1 MSARVLIVDD
11 LLPNLK
17 LLETK
22 LSMEY
27 FGVVAAMN
35 GPEALAICEKGL
47 CDIVL
52 LDVMMPGM
60 DGFEVCRRLKTN
72 PTTAHLPVV
81 IVTALDQPSD
91 RLRGL
96 DAGADDFLTKPID
109 DTALFT
115 RVRSLLRLKAVT
127 DELRCRAMASRE
139 LGMGDP
145 FALAAAETGQGAD
158 ILLVEDRPNA
168 ADRMSSALS
177 HHHTVTIEPD
187 PHRALIASTEVGYDL
202 ALVSIDLV
210 GSDGLRLCSQLKSL
224 DRTRDMALIMIGE
237 TQGMARLTRGLD
249 FGVHDYLLRPVDRNE
264 LIARVR
270 TQIRRRRFSET
281 LRSAVQASI
290 ELAMT
295 DELTGLHNRRY
306 LDRQLVPLFGTGTDQ
321 TLGLAC
327 LILDIDR
334 FKAINDTYG
343 HEAGDEV
350 LKAFADR
357 VRQHTRGIDI
367 VARFGGEEVVIVM
380 PGTTLADAQAAG
392 ERIRERIESVPFPV
406 QRGARAIT
414 VTVSVGVAIRHAG
427 DTSASDML
435 KRSDDALYRAKA
447 SGRNRVVA
455 EAA

>member
-27 FGVVAAMN
+27 FDVVAAMN
-35 GPEALAICEKGL
+35 GPQALAICEKGL

-72 PTTAHLPVV
+72 PATAHLPVV
-81 IVTALDQPSD
+81 IVTALDEPSD

-115 RVRSLLRLKAVT
+115 RVRSLLRLKAVQ
-127 DELRCRAMASRE
+127 DELRSRAMASCA
-139 LGMGDP
+139 LGIGDP
-145 FALAAAETGQGAD
+145 FTLAAADTGQGAR
-158 ILLVEDRPNA
+158 ILLVEDRPSA
-168 ADRMSSALS
+168 ADRMATALS
-177 HHHTVTIEPD
+177 QHHTVTIESD
-187 PHRALIASTEVGYDL
+187 PQRALMTATEGGFDV
-202 ALVSIDLV
+202 ALISIDLDGV
-210 GSDGLRLCSQLKSL
+210 DGLRLCSQLRSL

-237 TQGMARLTRGLD
+237 THGMARLTRGLD

-270 TQIRRRRFSET
+270 TQVRRGRFSHT
-281 LRSAVQASI
+281 LRGAVQASI
-290 ELAMT
+290 ELAVT

-306 LDRQLVPLFGTGTDQ
+306 LDRQLGPLFGAATDEEH
-321 TLGLAC
+321 GLAC

-334 FKAINDTYG
+334 FKSINDTYG

-380 PGTTLADAQAAG
+380 PGATLADAQAAG
-392 ERIRERIESVPFPV
+392 ERIRQRVEAAPFPI
-406 QRGARAIT
+406 QRGARAIA

-447 SGRNRVVA
+447 DGRNRVVA

>member
-11 LLPNLK
+11 LFPNLK
-17 LLETK
+17 LLEAK

-27 FGVVAAMN
+27 FGVVAAMS
-35 GPEALAICEKGL
+35 GPEALAICENGL

-72 PTTAHLPVV
+72 PATAHLPVV
-81 IVTALDQPSD
+81 IVTALDEPSD

-127 DELRCRAMASRE
+127 DELRSRAMASRE

-145 FALAAAETGQGAD
+145 FALAAAETGQGAR

-168 ADRMSSALS
+168 ADRMATALAQ
-177 HHHTVTIEPD
+177 HHTVTIEAD
-187 PHRALIASTEVGYDL
+187 PHRALVAATEGGFDL
-202 ALVSIDLV
+202 ALVSIDLD
-210 GSDGLRLCSQLKSL
+210 GSDGLRLCSQLRSL
-224 DRTRDMALIMIGE
+224 DRTRDMSLIMVGE
-237 TQGMARLTRGLD
+237 TNGMARLTRGLD

-281 LRSAVQASI
+281 LRGAVQASI

-306 LDRQLVPLFGTGTDQ
+306 LDRQLVPLFGEAAAQ
-321 TLGLAC
+321 SLGLAC

-334 FKAINDTYG
+334 FKSINDSYG

-380 PGTTLADAQAAG
+380 PGATLVDAQAAG
-392 ERIRERIESVPFPV
+392 ERIRERMESVPFLV
-406 QRGARAIT
+406 QRGAAAIT
-414 VTVSVGVAIRHAG
+414 VTVSIGVAIRHAG

>member
-1 MSARVLIVDD
+1 MSARVLVVDD
-11 LLPNLK
+11 LVVNVK

-27 FGVVAAMN
+27 FDVLTASN
-35 GPEALAICEKGL
+35 GFDALAICSQGL

-60 DGFEVCRRLKTN
+60 DGFEVCRRLKTD
-72 PTTAHLPVV
+72 PATAHLPV
-81 IVTALDQPSD
+81 IIITALDEPAD

-96 DAGADDFLTKPID
+96 EAGADDFLTKPIN

-115 RVRSLLRLKAVT
+115 RVRSLLRLKSVT
-127 DELRCRAMASRE
+127 DELRNRALASRS
-139 LGMGDP
+139 LGIGDP
-145 FALAAAETGQGAD
+145 LALAAAETGRNAE
-158 ILLVEDRPNA
+158 ILLVEDRAGA
-168 ADRMSSALS
+168 ADRIATALGQ
-177 HHHTVTIEPD
+177 HHRVTVEPD
-187 PHRALIASTEVGYDL
+187 PHHALLLATGGRFDV
-202 ALVSIDLV
+202 ALVSIDLS
-210 GSDGLRLCSQLKSL
+210 GFDGLRLCSQLRSL
-224 DRTRDMALIMIGE
+224 DRTRDMAIVMIGE
-237 TQGMARLTRGLD
+237 GHDMGRLTRGLD

-270 TQIRRRRFSET
+270 TQVKRCRFSAT
-281 LRSAVQASI
+281 LRDAVQASM
-290 ELAMT
+290 ELAVM

-306 LDRQLVPLFGTGTDQ
+306 LDRQLGPIFGEASANAR
-321 TLGLAC
+321 GLAC

-350 LKAFADR
+350 LKAFGER

-380 PGTTLADAQAAG
+380 PGVDLADAQAAG
-392 ERIRERIESVPFPV
+392 ERIRERVEASPFPV
-406 QRGARAIT
+406 QRGTRLIT
-414 VTVSVGVAIRHAG
+414 VTVSVGVAFRHEG
-427 DTSASDML
+427 DASASEML
-435 KRSDDALYRAKA
+435 KRADDALYRAKA
-447 SGRNRVVA
+447 QGRNRVVA